1 MSRFS
6 RSSRSRTVPTGSRG
20 ERATATKDSVPVVSR
35 DTSKHPLVPTKA
47 PEEQEER
54 PGSIG
59 LSISVGHSAEYG
71 RDKFEVSAWCTLPCG
86 ADEESRQEMF
96 ELCKQD
102 VYSRL
107 TALRQEVVEVFN
119 LPFEEDPEDSTPF

>member
-1 MSRFS
+1 MQ
-6 RSSRSRTVPTGSRG
+6 RSVLTIDRTKR
-20 ERATATKDSVPVVSR
+20 
-35 DTSKHPLVPTKA
+35 
-47 PEEQEER
+47 
-54 PGSIG
+54 
-59 LSISVGHSAEYG
+59 
-71 RDKFEVSAWCTLPCG
+71 